1 MKKINIIIMVA
12 GVASMMFASCKK
24 VLDKQDL
31 GSFTADQ
38 VYNDSITTVLSI
50 NYIYAQNQPL
60 WFGNVGG
67 FSGSINSLTDEQYGT
82 SAFTAGTNN
91 VDAVTDI
98 GSSNTAGNYVKIRS
112 INMFIRDVTAGTMP
126 DAVKKRFIAQALFW
140 RALRYFELVKLYGG
154 VPLVLVP
161 QEALGADAKAAAL
174 VPRAKTSEVFAQ
186 IKADLDIAVR
196 DLPVY
201 WPNNADYGRITAGAA
216 QAYEGRVLLYQA
228 SPQFNRSNDQ
238 AKWQAAF
245 DANLKAVQLLAL
257 GGYGLYPKYDVTMWT
272 TQGGSGGKPV
282 NPEAVFVTQ
291 FNNLVTTDQNAATNT
306 YPNNTVPRYIGTGTP
321 SNAPTWNLVQAYPM
335 KDGKDTTSK
344 DASLNGNVSK
354 YAGNYSLQKFFL
366 NRDPRFDATIAF
378 NGANWPLNGNSSYR
392 IWTYNY
398 NNRATGTNNFVTAEP
413 AASSSSGL
421 YLRKAIDPSLTSST
435 FDHPSTDWID
445 LRYTEVL
452 MNLAEAAAELN
463 HTGEGQEAYT
473 NLIAIRKRAGIEIG
487 DGFYGIPRGMN
498 HDQLIN
504 FIVRERQIEFAFEGK
519 RFWDVRRRML
529 VNSLFNGKK
538 RLGMYIT
545 LAPIAG
551 TSTDYLA
558 LTRDN
563 LANTLGLDAMY
574 NTYFTVRTTS
584 LDVTPLAFSENNY
597 FFGIPT
603 ATLQNDPNVAQT
615 NLWGGTFD
623 PLQ

>member
-1 MKKINIIIMVA
+1 MKRINIMILTA
-12 GVASMMFASCKK
+12 ALASMMLGSCKK

-31 GSFTADQ
+31 SSFTAPQ
-38 VYNDSITTVLSI
+38 VYNDSVTTVLSV
-50 NYIYAQNQPL
+50 NYIYSQNQPL

-67 FSGSINSLTDEQYGT
+67 FSASINSLTDEQYGT
-82 SAFTAGTNN
+82 STFTAGTNN

-98 GSSNTAGNYVKIRS
+98 GSSNTAGNYFKIRT
-112 INMFIRDVTAGTMP
+112 INMFIRDVNAGTMAP
-126 DAVKKRFIAQALFW
+126 AVKKRFIAQALFW

-161 QEALGADAKAAAL
+161 LDALGTDAKNEALL
-174 VPRAKTSEVFAQ
+174 PRNKTSEVFTQ
-186 IKADLDIAVR
+186 IKADLDTAVKY
-196 DLPVY
+196 LPNY

-216 QAYEGRVLLYQA
+216 QAYQGRVLLYQA
-228 SPQFNRSNDQ
+228 SPQFNRNNDP
-238 AKWQAAF
+238 AKWQAAY
-245 DANLKAVQLLAL
+245 DANVKAVQLLAL

-272 TQGGSGGKPV
+272 TQGGTGGKPV
-282 NPEAVFVTQ
+282 NPEAVFVTG
-291 FNNLVTTDQNAATNT
+291 FNTLVTTDQNSNNNT

-335 KDGKDTTSK
+335 KDGKDTTNK
-344 DASLNGNVSK
+344 DASQNVNVSK
-354 YAGNYSLQKFFL
+354 YAGTYSMQKFFL

-378 NGANWPLNGNSSYR
+378 NGATWPLNGNNSYK

-398 NNRATGTNNFVTAEP
+398 NNRATGANNFVTSEP
-413 AASSSSGL
+413 AAPSNSGL
-421 YLRKAIDPSLTSST
+421 YLRKAIDPTLTTSN
-435 FDHPSTDWID
+435 FAYAGTDWID
-445 LRYTEVL
+445 LRYAEVL
-452 MNLAEAAAELN
+452 MNLAEAAVELN
-463 HTGEGQEAYT
+463 RIGEGQEAYT
-473 NLIAIRKRAGIEIG
+473 NLIAIRKRAGIEAG
-487 DGFYGIPRGMN
+487 DGFYGIPRNMN

-538 RLGMYIT
+538 RLGVYVT
-545 LAPIAG
+545 LNPIAG

-558 LTRDN
+558 ATRDN

-574 NTYFTVRTTS
+574 TTYFNVKTTS
-584 LDVTPLAFSENNY
+584 LDVTPLTFSENNY

-603 ATLQNDPNVAQT
+603 ATLQNDPNIKQT